1 MFWRYITKSLLVF
14 SLFSL
19 FGCEKN
25 AFKPSDVSATTLRDV
40 AALKLNFR
48 YEADVPMPTVAANS
62 EISEQKNAAIQADFD
77 QNRPLEVLEKTLV
90 SPDKQRILVIYR
102 KPEDHAAELRLDMYS
117 ADGKLLKSITPN
129 GLAVHFQDSIVW
141 SPDGNTLAFVGMIR
155 VNQVS
160 QQPIIADAPIKPDLE
175 TPNSNSEI
183 NSNISNASIE
193 SNSNTN
199 ANISPTPQPEKGVL
213 TLRTEQ
219 LYTCNRDGNDLKILT
234 QNDGLIYF
242 FFVWSPDSLALA
254 ALAATWKEWQIGQ
267 FQADQSNEIFIPSGR
282 PRLVEKNGRVRILDD
297 SVTKVHPVWSP
308 DSSKI
313 AFAFDKD
320 IRINDAIG
328 NSPTQASI
336 QLKNKLLESS
346 ETYDE
351 FVKRT
356 EAGENITIDVVKNSN
371 SNTGVRTLPAETSLV
386 SFNPITELAWTNDN
400 LLYFQTAYVKEY
412 KESAN
417 NTRSF
422 MRWHRLALSPQ
433 AVNY

>member
-1 MFWRYITKSLLVF
+1 MFWRDFTTFLLVF
-14 SLFSL
+14 GLFSL

-25 AFKPSDVSATTLRDV
+25 VFKPSDVSATTLRDV

-48 YEADVPMPTVAANS
+48 YEADVPMPTAATKP
-62 EISEQKNAAIQADFD
+62 EISQEKYAAIQADFD
-77 QNRPLEVLEKTLV
+77 QNRPLEVLEKTLF
-90 SPDKQRILVIYR
+90 SPDKQRVLAIYR

-117 ADGKLLKSITPN
+117 AEGKLLKVITPN

-141 SPDGNTLAFVGMIR
+141 SPDGSTLAFVGMIR

-160 QQPIIADAPIKPDLE
+160 QQPIVADAPIPPDLE
-175 TPNSNSEI
+175 TANSNSEI
-183 NSNISNASIE
+183 NSNANVE
-193 SNSNTN
+193 SNTN
-199 ANISPTPQPEKGVL
+199 ANTNTNTIQQPEKAVL

-219 LYTCNRDGNDLKILT
+219 LYTCNRDGNALKILT

-242 FFVWSPDSLALA
+242 YFVWSPDSLALA

-313 AFAFDKD
+313 ALAFDKD
-320 IRINDAIG
+320 IRINDTIG
-328 NSPTQASI
+328 NSPTQSSI

-356 EAGENITIDVVKNSN
+356 EAGENISIEVVKNSN

-386 SFNPITELAWTNDN
+386 SFNPIVELAWTNDN

-417 NTRSF
+417 NARSF

-433 AVNY
+433 AVSY